1 MDFEKLKTND
11 SVIVA
16 RFAIIAEFFVLY
28 FDFTYPRDNVR
39 DIIRDIISWRLS
51 QGHKHIHIQ
60 KNIKSRL
67 ETALLLVKN
76 RVILFL
82 ENMKG
87 GCQMKQAVQVSSN
100 LFKMTSPLIVHN
112 IRVFI

>member
-1 MDFEKLKTND
+1 MSGTLFVISYPGDYLKDT
-11 SVIVA
+11 S
-16 RFAIIAEFFVLY
+16 
-28 FDFTYPRDNVR
+28 TY
-39 DIIRDIISWRLS
+39 ISE
-51 QGHKHIHIQ
+51 

-112 IRVFI
+112 IRDFN